1 MQINAILLLKYGQQ
15 TPLQRNGYEP
25 IIKSIAS
32 SIIYNLDESP
42 GRRRAKMK
50 DLEEIKQVLSRQ
62 KQALAENFKV
72 KEIGIFGS
80 YVQGEQEELS
90 DVDILVEFNE
100 PIGWEFIDLL
110 DYLENALNMKVD
122 LVTPNALRPQF
133 KERILKEVAYV

>member
-1 MQINAILLLKYGQQ
+1 
-15 TPLQRNGYEP
+15 
-25 IIKSIAS
+25 
-32 SIIYNLDESP
+32 
-42 GRRRAKMK
+42 MK

-62 KQALAENFKV
+62 KQALAETFKV

>member
-25 IIKSIAS
+25 ITKSIDS

-80 YVQGEQEELS
+80 YVRGEQEELS

-110 DYLENALNMKVD
+110 DYLENVLNMKVD

-133 KERILKEVAYV
+133 KERILKKVAYV

>member
-1 MQINAILLLKYGQQ
+1 
-15 TPLQRNGYEP
+15 
-25 IIKSIAS
+25 
-32 SIIYNLDESP
+32 
-42 GRRRAKMK
+42 MK

-62 KQALAENFKV
+62 KQALAETFKV

-80 YVQGEQEELS
+80 YVRGEQEELS

>member
-1 MQINAILLLKYGQQ
+1 
-15 TPLQRNGYEP
+15 
-25 IIKSIAS
+25 
-32 SIIYNLDESP
+32 
-42 GRRRAKMK
+42 MK

-62 KQALAENFKV
+62 KPALAENFKV
-72 KEIGIFGS
+72 KEIGIFSS
-80 YVQGEQEELS
+80 YVRGEQEELS

-133 KERILKEVAYV
+133 KERILKEVAYL

>member
-1 MQINAILLLKYGQQ
+1 
-15 TPLQRNGYEP
+15 
-25 IIKSIAS
+25 
-32 SIIYNLDESP
+32 
-42 GRRRAKMK
+42 MK

-80 YVQGEQEELS
+80 YVRGEQEELS

-110 DYLENALNMKVD
+110 DYLENVLNMKVD

-133 KERILKEVAYV
+133 KERILKKVAYV

>member
-1 MQINAILLLKYGQQ
+1 
-15 TPLQRNGYEP
+15 
-25 IIKSIAS
+25 
-32 SIIYNLDESP
+32 
-42 GRRRAKMK
+42 MK

-62 KQALAENFKV
+62 KPALAENFKV

-80 YVQGEQEELS
+80 YVRGEQEELS

-133 KERILKEVAYV
+133 KERILKEVACV

>member
-1 MQINAILLLKYGQQ
+1 
-15 TPLQRNGYEP
+15 
-25 IIKSIAS
+25 
-32 SIIYNLDESP
+32 
-42 GRRRAKMK
+42 MK

-80 YVQGEQEELS
+80 YVRGEQEELS

>member
-80 YVQGEQEELS
+80 YVRGEQEELS

-110 DYLENALNMKVD
+110 DYLENVLNMKVD